1 MGNFSPMKNIM
12 SRNRRARWHKTS
24 MWYRH

>member
-1 MGNFSPMKNIM
+1 MKNIM